1 MKSLEN
7 YLDMNGGPRRGK
19 KTGKEDLEFIRDA
32 PDRSGN
38 IRFTCCLAVVAQS
51 IEQLPH
57 EPEFKA

>member
-7 YLDMNGGPRRGK
+7 YLDLNGGPRRGK

-38 IRFTCCLAVVAQS
+38 IR
-51 IEQLPH
+51 
-57 EPEFKA
+57 